1 MHSGRSCVA
10 FRDFVCRQPSGAR
23 QFVAHHHEV
32 NAMNPNTL
40 AEDLT
45 NTLLSVDASPIPLRL
60 PIGSAIFAYSGEV
73 WITQER
79 MHDDV
84 ILGPGERFDVH
95 SRELILASA
104 TKSPASVYVACPAE
118 LTERVDMDVYALL
131 RQRARRLRAEEL
143 NEMGRAIGDRLS
155 HRLAAVF
162 AQLGAMLA
170 PSKRVPVTNAPR

>member
-1 MHSGRSCVA
+1 
-10 FRDFVCRQPSGAR
+10 
-23 QFVAHHHEV
+23 
-32 NAMNPNTL
+32 MNRNTL

-45 NTLLSVDASPIPLRL
+45 STLLSVDARPIPLRL

-104 TKSPASVYVACPAE
+104 TKSSASLYVACPSDAAASVE
-118 LTERVDMDVYALL
+118 GDLFALL
-131 RQRARRLRAEEL
+131 HRRVRRLRAEHFARAVDAIREL
-143 NEMGRAIGDRLS
+143 LLS
-155 HRLAAVF
+155 GLPAVAAYIHRVLT
-162 AQLGAMLA
+162 LRR
-170 PSKRVPVTNAPR
+170 RVPGH